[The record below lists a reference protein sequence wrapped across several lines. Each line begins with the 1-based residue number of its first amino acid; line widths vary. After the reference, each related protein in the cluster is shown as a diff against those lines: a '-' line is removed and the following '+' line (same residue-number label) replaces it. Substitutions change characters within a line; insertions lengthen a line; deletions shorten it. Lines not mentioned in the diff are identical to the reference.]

1 MILLRL
7 RLNLRGKRATQ
18 NKVLSN
24 SSIWWVAM
32 AKKNNNDAFDDD
44 TEVTRLASS
53 N

>member
-24 SSIWWVAM
+24 SSIWCVAM
-32 AKKNNNDAFDDD
+32 AKRNNNDACDDD
-44 TEVTRLASS
+44 TEVARLASS